1 MGKFDFLKAEA
12 NEIDEYVMGKLIW
25 QSQEL
30 SHILIGH
37 LMIEGLLGALI
48 AKSLPQP
55 EQLMEQRNLT
65 FDLKLNLANA
75 LGLLP
80 AEHFAGAKAL
90 NKIRNQYSHNPDY
103 EIKLDDLSPFK
114 FGWEDIQKQ
123 AFEVAKTKGIA
134 DATQISIIFLSF
146 AFQALLKNST
156 EPRELR

>member
-1 MGKFDFLKAEA
+1 MNGFDFLTA
-12 NEIDEYVMGKLIW
+12 NSDEIDKYVMGKLVW

-30 SHILIGH
+30 SHVLIGH

-48 AKSLPQP
+48 AKNLPQP

-65 FDLKLNLANA
+65 FDLKLSLANA

-103 EIKLDDLSPFK
+103 EITLDDLSPFK
-114 FGWEDIQKQ
+114 FGWEDTQKQ
-123 AFEVAKTKGIA
+123 AFKVAKTRGIA
-134 DATQISIIFLSF
+134 DATQISMIFLSF
-146 AFQALLKNST
+146 AFQALLRKAN
-156 EPRELR
+156 